1 MAIDRCDIEVRTE
14 LLLSCFF
21 RFTDENLAAKT
32 DDGLVSATVSISLE
46 AVAVHAHHLRD
57 VFFIPE
63 NIVVEVAVAVESC
76 LLCNLWGADGTVPH
90 KRWNI
95 IEREW
100 GGGITLQWGAEFSFP
115 GDILLAPKTT
125 QQMVIFNR
133 KRDTFADVLAK
144 PWVDLTMVLG
154 PFENTRA
161 KALFC
166 SSYSARDGMNT
177 ISLPITRRTKVMTA
191 AKVIT
196 FMLSFSPHT
205 STMTL
210 EIRNTI
216 QLMVWPPSENVTP
229 VPQERD
235 FMQNTFIARV
245 TAA

>member
-1 MAIDRCDIEVRTE
+1 MVTIGTIIDSTTSSITVPMIIEEKISFHIISYIEIPTGAKARIMKMALSTVWPMRVEKEARIKKET
-14 LLLSCFF
+14 LLSC
-21 RFTDENLAAKT
+21 
-32 DDGLVSATVSISLE
+32 SL
-46 AVAVHAHHLRD
+46 
-57 VFFIPE
+57 
-63 NIVVEVAVAVESC
+63 
-76 LLCNLWGADGTVPH
+76 LL
-90 KRWNI
+90 
-95 IEREW
+95 
-100 GGGITLQWGAEFSFP
+100 F
-115 GDILLAPKTT
+115 ILLMMCTFTKPPT
-125 QQMVIFNR
+125 QKAIME
-133 KRDTFADVLAK
+133 
-144 PWVDLTMVLG
+144 LTMVLG
-154 PFENTRA
+154 PLENTRA

-210 EIRNTI
+210 EMRNTI